1 MTRSR
6 CSRGID
12 HAASVASALLVL
24 GWGSAPVAAQKS
36 GGERP
41 IAVQRIDE
49 PITVDGILDE
59 AVWQDVEPI
68 SLPWEWFPADNAAA
82 PVATEALLAYDSEQ
96 LYVAFRAHDPDPARI
111 RARFADRDIPFDDD
125 TVGFMI
131 DPFGD
136 RRRALQF
143 RVNPLGVQMDAINND
158 VERTEDFSWDAI
170 WESAARITGAGYV
183 VEVALPFRQLRFPRA
198 AGAQTWGFL
207 AMRDY
212 PRSLRHRLRSIRTD
226 QNRECLVCQFQRITG
241 LEGMTTGRNLEIN
254 PTVTGL
260 GTEARPA
267 PATEFETV
275 DESLE
280 PGLFVDWGPAP
291 NLSLS
296 GTVNPDFSQVEADA
310 AQLDVNTRFAL
321 FFPEKRPFFLEGADL
336 FETRLPLV
344 FTRTVADPD
353 GGLKLTG
360 KEGAHGFGAFVA
372 RDRINNLVLPGPESS
387 DLAAVD
393 DDITSGVL
401 RWRRDVGEAS
411 ALGLLYTGREGSEY
425 SNHVV
430 AGDGVYRFTDS
441 ELVRVQL
448 AGSLSRYPDEL
459 ATSTGAP
466 RGSFD
471 DYAMALNFTHDS
483 RDWFASAS
491 YDDYGPGFRADSGFL
506 PQVGVRIAEAGMERQ
521 WRGGEEDWF
530 SNLFLFFGVDGTQEH
545 HGNWSEWG
553 SDLVFTYLGPLQS
566 ELSVGLAPN
575 QEFFDG
581 VTYHNFRQSVF
592 GSLRPS
598 GVALLELEVD
608 WGETIDFANSRQADF
623 VTLSPS
629 LELRLGRRVQSELS
643 YDRQVLDVTAG
654 RLFTLDLAQTRILYH
669 LNRRAFFRAILQY
682 RDLHRNPEVFT
693 SPVDESEESL
703 LTQLLFS
710 YKLNARTALLA
721 GYSDGHLGTDAFD
734 LTRTDRTVFLK
745 LSYAWLL

>member
-1 MTRSR
+1 MTV
-6 CSRGID
+6 
-12 HAASVASALLVL
+12 HATSAACWLLAFGLYSFPAVAQESEGDGPIVVHRA
-24 GWGSAPVAAQKS
+24 
-36 GGERP
+36 GG
-41 IAVQRIDE
+41 
-49 PITVDGILDE
+49 PITVDGVLDE
-59 AVWQDVEPI
+59 AAWQAVEPMP
-68 SLPWEWFPADNAAA
+68 LPWEWFPADNAPA
-82 PVATEALLAYDSEQ
+82 PVDTDVLVTYDSEQ
-96 LYVAFRAHDPDPARI
+96 LYIAFRAHDPKPKQI
-111 RARFADRDIPFDDD
+111 RARYADRDIPFDDD

-143 RVNPLGVQMDAINND
+143 RVNPLGVQMDAVNND

-170 WESAARITGAGYV
+170 WESAGRITSSGYV

-212 PRSLRHRLRSIRTD
+212 PRSLRHRVRSIRTD
-226 QNRECLVCQFQRITG
+226 QERECLVCQFQRITG

-267 PATEFETV
+267 PVADFETV

-353 GGLKLTG
+353 GGLKVTG

-372 RDRINNLVLPGPESS
+372 RDRINNLILPGPDSS
-387 DLAAVD
+387 DLASVD
-393 DDITSGVL
+393 DDVTSGVL

-425 SNHVV
+425 ANHVL

-459 ATSTGAP
+459 ATSTGGP

-471 DYAMALNFTHDS
+471 DYATALNFTHDS
-483 RDWFASAS
+483 RDWFAFAS

-506 PQVGVRIAEAGMERQ
+506 PQVGVRAAEAGMERQ

-545 HGNWSEWG
+545 HGNWNEWG
-553 SDLVFTYLGPLQS
+553 SDLVFVYLGPLQS
-566 ELSVGLAPN
+566 QFQVGLAPN

-598 GVALLELEVD
+598 GAALLELEVD

-629 LELRLGRRVQSELS
+629 LELRLGRRVQSEFS
-643 YDRQVLDVTAG
+643 YDRQVLDVAAG
-654 RLFTLDLAQTRILYH
+654 RLFTLDLTQTRILYH

-693 SPVDESEESL
+693 FPVDETEESL

>member
-1 MTRSR
+1 M
-6 CSRGID
+6 
-12 HAASVASALLVL
+12 
-24 GWGSAPVAAQKS
+24 PAAQAAAQ
-36 GGERP
+36 EQVP
-41 IAVQRIDE
+41 IAVRRIEE
-49 PITVDGILDE
+49 PITVDGVLDE
-59 AVWQDVEPI
+59 AAWQTVEPI

-82 PVATEALLAYDSEQ
+82 PVDTEVLLAYDSER

-125 TVGFMI
+125 TVGFMV

-158 VERTEDFSWDAI
+158 VEQTEDFSWDAI
-170 WESAARITGAGYV
+170 WESAGRITDTGYV
-183 VEVALPFRQLRFPRA
+183 VEVALPFRQLRFPRTT
-198 AGAQTWGFL
+198 GAQTWGFL

-212 PRSLRHRLRSIRTD
+212 PRSLRHRMRSIRTD
-226 QNRECLVCQFQRITG
+226 QNRECLVCQFQQITG
-241 LEGMTTGRNLEIN
+241 LEGMTTGRNLEVN
-254 PTVTGL
+254 PTLTGL

-280 PGLFVDWGPAP
+280 PGLFVDWGPVP
-291 NLSLS
+291 SLSLS

-344 FTRTVADPD
+344 FTRTVGDPE

-372 RDRINNLVLPGPESS
+372 RDRINNLILPGPESS
-387 DLAAVD
+387 DLASVD
-393 DDITSGVL
+393 DDLTSGVL

-425 SNHVV
+425 SNHVL

-441 ELVRVQL
+441 ELVRFQL
-448 AGSLSRYPDEL
+448 AGSVSRYPDEL
-459 ATSTGAP
+459 ETSTELP
-466 RGSFD
+466 QGSFD
-471 DYAMALNFTHDS
+471 DYALALNFTHDS
-483 RDWFASAS
+483 RDWLAFAS

-506 PQVGVRIAEAGMERQ
+506 PQVGVRAAQAGVERQ
-521 WRGGEEDWF
+521 WRGSEEDWF
-530 SNLFLFFGVDGTQEH
+530 SNLFLFFGVDGLQEH
-545 HGNWSEWG
+545 HGNWNEWG
-553 SDLVFTYLGPLQS
+553 SDLVFVYLGPLQS
-566 ELSVGLAPN
+566 QFEIGLAPN

-581 VTYHNFRQSVF
+581 VTYHNFRQSVS
-592 GSLRPS
+592 GLLRPS
-598 GVALLELEVD
+598 GAALLELDVN

-623 VTLSPS
+623 VTVSPS
-629 LELRLGRRVQSELS
+629 LELKLGRRFQSELS
-643 YDRQVLDVTAG
+643 YDRQVLDVAAG
-654 RLFTLDLAQTRILYH
+654 RLFTLDLAQTRVLYH

-682 RDLHRNPEVFT
+682 RDLHRNLEVYTF
-693 SPVDESEESL
+693 PVDETEESL

-734 LTRTDRTVFLK
+734 LTQTDRTLFLK